1 MNASPS
7 FEPPP
12 QQQRTAPQAAP
23 SDAPRRKSRSK
34 SNLAYAHRRQA
45 LEVAIK
51 LATYSTMS
59 IFGIVALGHSIRYCW
74 EQHSKFQPL
83 KIELKDARLRT
94 ERSTHDLSRAIDP
107 KSERNLAQANTYK
120 ILADRRRITIVSAKP
135 TTTAT
140 SSKPP
145 VRD

>member
-7 FEPPP
+7 FEPP
-12 QQQRTAPQAAP
+12 QQQRTSPQPSGAPRHK
-23 SDAPRRKSRSK
+23 SRRKSS
-34 SNLAYAHRRQA
+34 SAYAHRRQG

-51 LATYSTMS
+51 LATYSTLS

-94 ERSTHDLSRAIDP
+94 ERSAHDLSRAIDP

-120 ILADRRRITIVSAKP
+120 ILADRRRITIVSTKP

-140 SSKPP
+140 PSKPP